1 VLTALDNMQFECLR
15 QLFGFSPK
23 TKKETIL
30 TLVGLPRIRTR
41 VAQLKLCFYNKLK
54 TFDDSLYLKV
64 LMRESFKA
72 GRCSGLGSDIRSI
85 HKEFSKFPIFVQTIG
100 KHLDVN
106 TVESDTNRFNAT
118 AKALLEGCDYRQ
130 CLECLAESVRGG
142 SGQAGRTHAYLKGE
156 QRPRLCPLL
165 SLKPAHRS
173 ERTLLLRAI
182 SGCDFL
188 TPHDFRKPP
197 KCKFC
202 SENRADWK
210 HLFFLCPKCD
220 GAGFIVKIREK
231 LKCAFPDGF
240 ENAVAKNCL
249 RLLNRLD
256 RQKSFHE
263 LTNYVFGVCCTDT
276 KDKIVPLRYQKVLS
290 AILEV
295 TAAQVASVHSA
306 WFTDL

>member
-1 VLTALDNMQFECLR
+1 MRSARVRRC
-15 QLFGFSPK
+15 G
-23 TKKETIL
+23 
-30 TLVGLPRIRTR
+30 TLQCTSLARNARCATGADRTR
-41 VAQLKLCFYNKLK
+41 PERACVGWVY
-54 TFDDSLYLKV
+54 
-64 LMRESFKA
+64 
-72 GRCSGLGSDIRSI
+72 
-85 HKEFSKFPIFVQTIG
+85 
-100 KHLDVN
+100 
-106 TVESDTNRFNAT
+106 
-118 AKALLEGCDYRQ
+118 CDYRQ
-130 CLECLAESVRGG
+130 CLECLTESVQGG

-165 SLKPAHRS
+165 LLKPAHRS
-173 ERTLLLRAI
+173 ERTLLLRTI

-202 SENRADWK
+202 SGNRADWK

-256 RQKSFHE
+256 RQKSFDE

-295 TAAQVASVHSA
+295 TAAQMASVHGA
-306 WFTDL
+306 WFTDP